1 MDNGTLTQWNRLESR
16 PRKVDFTRAMRAEIR
31 DALWMMTRQ
40 WQLGELTA
48 QDVGIPITAKIFY
61 QNTILDKLRLGENK
75 IVAVKNDLP
84 LETLVERENI
94 HVTKRSGKDH
104 INDVALSNSFRK
116 RLINLIKDEDGF
128 TKAIKDN
135 IVNELNEHPSLQYYL
150 PTTDIDSANF
160 EDISI
165 KVNSELHKMH
175 AAFAS
180 RAFHG
185 GKLYISLKSGD
196 KLSSY
201 ITNLASTN
209 KNKLDAIGEI
219 GVVWFNNLFNQSN
232 YDKNT
237 AWHPNQLE
245 YQFSTV
251 SPDAA
256 GNPILLKAKEY
267 YGGRLDWYA
276 SDVSLVNNNSNS
288 RFTSNLRAELL
299 TKSNDEVF
307 PAEIEFPGVPHS
319 RWWEIENG
327 KLNFSQIQPNK
338 TDLAKILFA
347 EFGLLFSNNW
357 FVMPLTLPFGS
368 LTKIERIEIKDTF
381 GQYTLVKHYQNYSE
395 NKNWGMFSLANSETG
410 NTVHSD
416 YLYIPPVAYDLL
428 ISDPLEK
435 INFIRDE
442 MANMV
447 WGIESVIPDGMGMG
461 IEGKAMATQI
471 REYYNRL
478 TSEKVNNESNVAK
491 IEYQLVTEV
500 PENWIPF
507 IPVKV
512 QNDNPLSRQIQLQ
525 RAQLPRIVGENNP
538 MRIEPR
544 TSLLLREQ
552 SPYYI
557 FEEEI
562 PKSGV
567 IIELHWQRT
576 RMANGKNV
584 IWLGRKKTNGR
595 GEGSSALAYDQIKSE

>member
-16 PRKVDFTRAMRAEIR
+16 PRKVDFTRTMRAEIR

-48 QDVGIPITAKIFY
+48 QDVGIPVTAKIFY
-61 QNTILDKLRLGENK
+61 HNTILDKIRLGDNE
-75 IVAVKNDLP
+75 IISLKNDLP

-94 HVTKRSGKDH
+94 HVRKRSGKDH

-128 TKAIKDN
+128 SKAIKEN
-135 IVNELNEHPSLQYYL
+135 IVKELNEHPSLQYYL
-150 PTTDIDSANF
+150 PTTNIDPANF

-165 KVNSELHKMH
+165 KINSELHQMH
-175 AAFAS
+175 AAYAS

-201 ITNLASTN
+201 TTNLATTN
-209 KNKLDAIGEI
+209 KNKLDVIGET

-232 YDKNT
+232 SDKNA
-237 AWHPNQLE
+237 AWHPNHLE

-256 GNPILLKAKEY
+256 GNPILLQAKEY
-267 YGGRLDWYA
+267 FGGRLDWHA
-276 SDVSLVNNNSNS
+276 SDVSLVNNISNTE
-288 RFTSNLRAELL
+288 FTSNLRAELH
-299 TKSNDEVF
+299 TKNNDEVI
-307 PAEIEFPGVPHS
+307 PAEIEFPGMPHS
-319 RWWEIENG
+319 RWWEIEKGN
-327 KLNFSQIQPNK
+327 LNFSQIQPNK
-338 TDLAKILFA
+338 TDLAKLLFA

-381 GQYTLVKHYQNYSE
+381 GQYTVSKQYQNYAE
-395 NKNWGMFSLANSETG
+395 NKNWGLFNLANSETD
-410 NTVHSD
+410 NTIDSQ
-416 YLYIPPVAYDLL
+416 YLYLPPVAYDLL
-428 ISDPLEK
+428 VSEPLEK
-435 INFIRDE
+435 VNFIRDE

-447 WGIESVIPDGMGMG
+447 WGIESVIPNGMGMG
-461 IEGKAMATQI
+461 IDGNAMAVQI
-471 REYYNRL
+471 REYYNGL
-478 TSEKVNNESNVAK
+478 SPVKINEESNAAN
-491 IEYQLVTEV
+491 ISYQLVSEV
-500 PENWIPF
+500 PENWNPF
-507 IPVKV
+507 ITVNI
-512 QNDNPLSRQIQLQ
+512 QNGNLLSRQIQLQ
-525 RAQLPRIVGENNP
+525 RAQLPRIVEGNDP

-544 TSLLLREQ
+544 TSLLLKEL

-562 PKSGV
+562 PKLGAV
-567 IIELHWQRT
+567 IELNWQRT
-576 RMANGKNV
+576 RMANGKNIV
-584 IWLGRKKTNGR
+584 WLGRKKTIGR
-595 GEGSSALAYDQIKSE
+595 GEASSALAYDQIKPE